1 MRLRTPGGIGRTEQ
15 SLPFPPIMYRHRR
28 LLIICGILLTT
39 GCMSPGCTSLDQP
52 LNGSSV
58 PLEARRHNQTRAEL
72 SAQPPEPSSSH
83 DTTIRPA
90 TGPAG
95 AVDDAGV
102 GPAHDGFFFGIS
114 ISGGGSRSANFSAA
128 CLFQLQ
134 KLGLL
139 QRADYISSVSGG
151 SLTAAYYCVANDKE
165 WNPGNLQHKLTHAF
179 ADDVLFNTLIPWNFL
194 ALAVTDWD
202 RSDLLAD
209 SFRRVLFSRNGK
221 PLTFADLR
229 KDRPRLLINAT
240 DLQSGRGFVFC
251 NETFDDLNADLSSY
265 PLAHAVAASSAVPV
279 LLHQVTLRDFSTVYK
294 QYRHLIDG
302 GVVDNLGVKS
312 LVETY
317 RAQLKSSDGHAY
329 PRGAVFIVIDAR
341 TQYDARLSNRGDTS
355 LLESLQFGAGV
366 TSTVLLNR
374 ASSATLAEIILDS
387 SPDNASAATLRRE
400 RDALINGGYVKIEN
414 VEGRPVYVLHLALS
428 RVNDLSDLPFKGFTE
443 SVNGIATYFN
453 ISSTESYNL
462 YQAAELLV
470 DKRFPAELKQ
480 IRDALKTKDE

>member
-1 MRLRTPGGIGRTEQ
+1 
-15 SLPFPPIMYRHRR
+15 
-28 LLIICGILLTT
+28 
-39 GCMSPGCTSLDQP
+39 
-52 LNGSSV
+52 
-58 PLEARRHNQTRAEL
+58 
-72 SAQPPEPSSSH
+72 
-83 DTTIRPA
+83 
-90 TGPAG
+90 
-95 AVDDAGV
+95 
-102 GPAHDGFFFGIS
+102 
-114 ISGGGSRSANFSAA
+114 
-128 CLFQLQ
+128 
-134 KLGLL
+134 
-139 QRADYISSVSGG
+139 
-151 SLTAAYYCVANDKE
+151 
-165 WNPGNLQHKLTHAF
+165 
-179 ADDVLFNTLIPWNFL
+179 
-194 ALAVTDWD
+194 
-202 RSDLLAD
+202 
-209 SFRRVLFSRNGK
+209 
-221 PLTFADLR
+221 
-229 KDRPRLLINAT
+229 
-240 DLQSGRGFVFC
+240 
-251 NETFDDLNADLSSY
+251 
-265 PLAHAVAASSAVPV
+265 
-279 LLHQVTLRDFSTVYK
+279 VTLRDFSTVYK

-428 RVNDLSDLPFKGFTE
+428 RVNDLSDLPFKSFTE